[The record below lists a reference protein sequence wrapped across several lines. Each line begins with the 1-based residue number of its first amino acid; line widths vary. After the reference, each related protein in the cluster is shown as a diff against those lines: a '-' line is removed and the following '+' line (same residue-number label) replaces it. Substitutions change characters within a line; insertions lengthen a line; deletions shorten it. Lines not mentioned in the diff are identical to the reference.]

1 VTRIETIGRATLY
14 LGDCRDILPTLP
26 KVDAVITD
34 PPYGIGFEYLN
45 YEDSADNLAELIA
58 VFVPWSLENADRLI
72 VTPGNTNIW
81 RYPPATWYGCWTW
94 DTTTARGKWGW
105 SKWQPILFYGNDPAP
120 GFENFN
126 GGSRSDRIHFSG
138 GQAKIDGAA
147 GDIHTCPKPLEFM
160 KRLVARCTIE
170 GESVLDPFMG
180 SGTTGVAAVQMGRDF
195 IGIEREERYFEIALR
210 RIEEAQRQGDL
221 FIEGATP

>member
-1 VTRIETIGRATLY
+1 MRVETIGNATMY

-26 KVDAVITD
+26 KVDAVVTD

-45 YEDSADNLAELIA
+45 YDDTAENLSALIG
-58 VFVPWSLENADRLI
+58 VFVPWSLENADRLV

-81 RYPPATWYGCWTW
+81 RYPPADWYGCWTW

-105 SKWQPILFYGNDPAP
+105 SKWQPILFYGNDPAS

-126 GGSRSDRIHFSG
+126 GMSRADRIHFTG

-147 GDIHTCPKPLEFM
+147 GGIHSCPKPYEFM
-160 KRLVARCTIE
+160 KRLVARCSSDNETI
-170 GESVLDPFMG
+170 LDPFMG
-180 SGTTGVAAVQMGRDF
+180 SGTTGVAAVQLGRRF
-195 IGIEREERYFEIALR
+195 IGIEREPTYFDIACR

-221 FIEGATP
+221 FISGEAA